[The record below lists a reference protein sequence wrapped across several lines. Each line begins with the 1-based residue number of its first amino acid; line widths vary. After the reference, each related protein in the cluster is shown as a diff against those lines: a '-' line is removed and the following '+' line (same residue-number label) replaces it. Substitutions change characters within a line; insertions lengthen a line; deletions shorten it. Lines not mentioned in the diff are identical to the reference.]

1 MYYHGFASKI
11 SIPEGNKVTKE
22 IECDASDSVIICT
35 EVHRGTTLTW
45 IRFVSFKMQQMLS
58 PAGVI

>member
-22 IECDASDSVIICT
+22 IERDASDSVII
-35 EVHRGTTLTW
+35 
-45 IRFVSFKMQQMLS
+45 
-58 PAGVI
+58 